1 MKNRGMVLMSVLWI
15 VLVVAFISFAL
26 AAAVRVEVTAAENS
40 FDSERA
46 LFMAKSAATAIF
58 QNLQTPGILL
68 GAPIREEH
76 DSYIFPFGSGEARV
90 RLESASGLIDVN
102 AASDK
107 MLASLFDAIGL
118 DEQLR
123 NELVDSILDWR
134 DIDDVPRLYGAEVDD
149 YGQVFLGPNRLP
161 RNGPFQRVSEL
172 LLVKHMTPEIYNGR
186 IEFDAASNSHRKIP
200 GLRELMTVS
209 SGNARVNVNE
219 ASLNVL
225 AALPGTNRELAARMA
240 AERDQKRFA
249 NVDDLVGRIP
259 ELKDTETLEF
269 LTTDMTPATD
279 IVSTA
284 TVQPSG
290 AARTVRLHL
299 RRDRKRQIFS
309 LAPFLYR
316 EIEVLQ
322 FERWVY

>member
-1 MKNRGMVLMSVLWI
+1 M
-15 VLVVAFISFAL
+15 
-26 AAAVRVEVTAAENS
+26 
-40 FDSERA
+40 
-46 LFMAKSAATAIF
+46 
-58 QNLQTPGILL
+58 
-68 GAPIREEH
+68 
-76 DSYIFPFGSGEARV
+76 
-90 RLESASGLIDVN
+90 
-102 AASDK
+102 
-107 MLASLFDAIGL
+107 
-118 DEQLR
+118 
-123 NELVDSILDWR
+123 
-134 DIDDVPRLYGAEVDD
+134 
-149 YGQVFLGPNRLP
+149 
-161 RNGPFQRVSEL
+161 SEL

-249 NVDDLVGRIP
+249 NVGDLVGRIP

>member
-1 MKNRGMVLMSVLWI
+1 MKNRGMVLMSVLWV

-46 LFMAKSAATAIF
+46 LFMARSAAAAIL
-58 QNLQTPGILL
+58 QSLQTPGILD
-68 GAPIREEH
+68 GAPVHEEH
-76 DSYIFPFGSGEARV
+76 GTYIFPFDSGEARV
-90 RLESASGLIDVN
+90 RLESSDGLIDLN

-107 MLASLFDAIGL
+107 LLASLFDSIGV
-118 DEQLR
+118 DEQVR

-134 DIDDVPRLYGAEVDD
+134 DIDDVPRLHGAEVDD

-186 IEFDAASNSHRKIP
+186 IEFDAVANSHRKIP

-209 SGNARVNVNE
+209 SGSARVNVNE
-219 ASLNVL
+219 ASVDVL

-249 NVDDLVGRIP
+249 SVDDLVARIP
-259 ELKDTETLEF
+259 QLKNTETLEF

-284 TVQPSG
+284 TVRPSG
-290 AARTVRLHL
+290 TSRTVRLNL
-299 RRDRKRQIFS
+299 RRERKRQIFN
-309 LAPFLYR
+309 LVPFLYR
-316 EIEVLQ
+316 EIEVIQ
-322 FERWVY
+322 FGRWVY